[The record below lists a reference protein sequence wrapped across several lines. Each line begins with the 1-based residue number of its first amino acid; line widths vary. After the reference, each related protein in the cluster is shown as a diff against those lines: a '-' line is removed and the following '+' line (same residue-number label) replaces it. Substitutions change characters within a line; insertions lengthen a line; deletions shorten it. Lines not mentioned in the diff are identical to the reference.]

1 MNRALACALAILAV
15 FMIAGVDA
23 GCPRGCALCKGI
35 RCLRC
40 KPGYWLKA
48 GKCYACPSRC
58 ATCKNSGGAAYCQT
72 CKPGYL
78 LQSGKCTIPACP
90 TPHWDTNEWKWADVY
105 GKTDAG
111 ACVKCTPTGYHKEW
125 CKACDGDA
133 PSICTKCEDP
143 NNHFPMFI
151 DATGAC
157 QFCTAWHEGCLSC
170 QNGTGKCLSCDASQG
185 YQSDGAGNCVRA

>member
-1 MNRALACALAILAV
+1 MPWPLLPAGWAAACACLPAHAR
-15 FMIAGVDA
+15 
-23 GCPRGCALCKGI
+23 PRHAHPP
-35 RCLRC
+35 RSCLRC

-111 ACVKCTPTGYHKEW
+111 ACVK
-125 CKACDGDA
+125 
-133 PSICTKCEDP
+133 
-143 NNHFPMFI
+143 
-151 DATGAC
+151 
-157 QFCTAWHEGCLSC
+157 
-170 QNGTGKCLSCDASQG
+170 AS
-185 YQSDGAGNCVRA
+185 AGGRAAAVRTHVCAA